1 MIPRNLPGLLRDG
14 VTNGWDVSVRRGYGP
29 SFDVQLRRGTESVR
43 IEWWMTLKGF
53 SIATSTINDQP
64 TPYAQC
70 VRLIKTKE
78 TP

>member
-29 SFDVQLRRGTESVR
+29 SFDVQLQRGTESVR

-53 SIATSTINDQP
+53 SIAESTINGNP

-70 VRLIKTKE
+70 VRLIKE
-78 TP
+78 DQE

>member
-53 SIATSTINDQP
+53 SIATSTINDHP
-64 TPYAQC
+64 TPYKQC
-70 VRLIKTKE
+70 VRLIKE
-78 TP
+78 DQA